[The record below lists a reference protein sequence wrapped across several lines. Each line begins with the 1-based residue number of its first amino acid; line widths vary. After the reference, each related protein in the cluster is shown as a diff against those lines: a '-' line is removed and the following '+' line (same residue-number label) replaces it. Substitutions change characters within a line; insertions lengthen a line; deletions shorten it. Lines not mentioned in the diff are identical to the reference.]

1 MAVTGAPLS
10 RLLSLHI
17 PTPGYSDE
25 AGLGELSRQGVMLS
39 PVCDDQMCQF
49 AGYLQGVKCQGGVMG
64 VGTILIS
71 GGVMSDIATLKMSG
85 N

>member
-25 AGLGELSRQGVMLS
+25 AGLGELSSGVMLS
-39 PVCDDQMCQF
+39 PVRDDQMCQF
-49 AGYLQGVKCQGGVMG
+49 AGYLQGVKCQRGVMG

-71 GGVMSDIATLKMSG
+71 GGVMTDIATLKLSG

>member
-25 AGLGELSRQGVMLS
+25 AGLGELSSGVMLS
-39 PVCDDQMCQF
+39 PVHDDQMCQF

-71 GGVMSDIATLKMSG
+71 GGVMTDMATLKMSG

>member
-25 AGLGELSRQGVMLS
+25 AGLGELSSGVMLS

-71 GGVMSDIATLKMSG
+71 GGVITDIATLKMSG